1 MTLAEAIKIALEKYR
16 AIYRNVTVTSKT
28 IAAWVEQL
36 EGLDPEAV
44 LKAFERAINES
55 TRAELPT
62 VSTVKK
68 YVKEIIEQRERSK
81 TSRVHFAPPVT
92 RDDERRLM
100 RLKKT
105 YKAELAILNKIP
117 RELEERFGQHPDTGA
132 AWPHTA
138 DELNRIQFCQEALAA
153 IEEVLRHD

>member
-44 LKAFERAINES
+44 LQAFERAINES

-68 YVKEIIEQRERSK
+68 YVKEIIEQRERAK

-92 RDDERRLM
+92 RDDERRLL
-100 RLKKT
+100 RLQKT
-105 YKAELAILNKIP
+105 YKAELDILKKIP
-117 RELEERFGQHPDTGA
+117 RELEERFGPHPDTGD
-132 AWPHTA
+132 AWPHTD
-138 DELNRIQFCQEALAA
+138 DELNRIQICQDALAA
-153 IEEVLRHD
+153 IKEVLHD